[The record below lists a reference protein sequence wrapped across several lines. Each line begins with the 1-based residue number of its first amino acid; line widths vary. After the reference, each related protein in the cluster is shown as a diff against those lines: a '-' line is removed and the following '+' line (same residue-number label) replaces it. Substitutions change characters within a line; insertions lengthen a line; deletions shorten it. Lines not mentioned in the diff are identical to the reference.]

1 MAVNGC
7 KPEHTLFCPE
17 NCAVKH
23 NEMIMALCAISDDSR
38 KPPDLGAL
46 KVALYSH
53 LQTGWNAQSSV
64 PDALTEFQFPLV
76 HWACVLGRTQVL
88 SWLLSKM
95 KFKAFVVAERTGE
108 SGLHRALRLLHR
120 VRSRDTTPRSVDFI
134 CSKFSLVLYSLTEQD
149 PSGLFLKDKV
159 QGNSAFHVCALCIS
173 QQQAVSGELEYYEN
187 CMKNLLIRVSSLQTM
202 ERLPKDAL
210 HMAVNER
217 NDLGE
222 TVLHILARSNISAKT
237 VKYLLS
243 DYREIVNKSA
253 KNSEG
258 KTPLDIAQEH
268 KADLIERELGEEIA
282 ERLVR
287 SHPDLYQLFTEDT
300 QQVSSSGSCC
310 DEETDSVSRQKRFQA
325 DGFKGYSLRLSSLV
339 TRDGFYRNSASKG
352 RTSDDNFSQSDSGC
366 PLSLLDPML
375 VSYPEISAS
384 TTDNSSAAG
393 DNSNS
398 LVISHSVPTNA
409 TAEQESCVPVDLV
422 ENSVVIDLEEDETD
436 DEQLSCGTAVVNCV
450 ADGGS
455 LSSAAAQIYIS
466 SDSLSESSPLSQ
478 SVLSLEESEDVP
490 ESARACATLQDGD
503 TCSLLSESSIGREN
517 GECSS
522 LLRVIRQESDVAS
535 ILVARLQDKKEQNRM
550 ELRQAQ
556 RDLTTKQKKEGQ
568 ANCILVQLRA
578 ERENILAQMNN
589 LKKRREEL
597 MEELKNTE
605 KNISHLQEE
614 SLRLQSSVDEQ
625 VRITDTVK
633 TERQKASE
641 ACVSLKRKFT
651 EYSEALSDIC
661 FPSEGQIAKK
671 ERKDDA

>member
-120 VRSRDTTPRSVDFI
+120 VRSRDVTPRSVDFI

-159 QGNSAFHVCALCIS
+159 QGNSAFHLCALCIS
-173 QQQAVSGELEYYEN
+173 QQEAVSNELEYYEN
-187 CMKNLLIRVSSLQTM
+187 CMKNLLIRVTSLQTM

-217 NDLGE
+217 NNLGE
-222 TVLHILARSNISAKT
+222 TILHILARSNISAKT

-243 DYREIVNKSA
+243 DYREIVNKCT
-253 KNSEG
+253 KNNEG
-258 KTPLDIAQEH
+258 KTPLDIAQDH
-268 KADLIERELGEEIA
+268 KADLIERELGENLA

-300 QQVSSSGSCC
+300 QQVSSSGSCI
-310 DEETDSVSRQKRFQA
+310 DEETDSASTQKRPQA
-325 DGFKGYSLRLSSLV
+325 DGFKRYPLRLSSLV
-339 TRDGFYRNSASKG
+339 TRDGFYHDSASKG
-352 RTSDDNFSQSDSGC
+352 RTSEDNFSQSDSEC
-366 PLSLLDPML
+366 SLSLLDPML

-384 TTDNSSAAG
+384 TTDGSAAN
-393 DNSNS
+393 DDSNS
-398 LVISHSVPTNA
+398 VVISHSVPTDA
-409 TAEQESCVPVDLV
+409 TAEQESCVPIDLV
-422 ENSVVIDLEEDETD
+422 ENSVLIDLEEDETD
-436 DEQLSCGTAVVNCV
+436 DEQLTCGTVVVDCD
-450 ADGGS
+450 ADGDS
-455 LSSAAAQIYIS
+455 LSTTATQLYIS
-466 SDSLSESSPLSQ
+466 SDSLAESSPLSQ

-490 ESARACATLQDGD
+490 ETAGACATSQDSD
-503 TCSLLSESSIGREN
+503 TCSLLSESSIAREN

-522 LLRVIRQESDVAS
+522 LVRIIRQESDVAS

-550 ELRQAQ
+550 DLRRAQ
-556 RDLTTKQKKEGQ
+556 RDLTTKQEKEGQ

-578 ERENILAQMNN
+578 ERENLLAQMNN

-605 KNISHLQEE
+605 KNISQLQKE

-633 TERQKASE
+633 TEREKASE
-641 ACVSLKRKFT
+641 ACVTLKRKFT
-651 EYSEALSDIC
+651 EYSEALNDIC
-661 FPSEGQIAKK
+661 SPSDGQIAKK
-671 ERKDDA
+671 ERTDDA